1 MFFVFFFPFSGE
13 FCKAEVDSAGR
24 LLVAGLETERQGL
37 VGSVPSAVLPAKGFF

>member
-1 MFFVFFFPFSGE
+1 MVFSSFSGE
-13 FCKAEVDSAGR
+13 LCKAEVDSAGR